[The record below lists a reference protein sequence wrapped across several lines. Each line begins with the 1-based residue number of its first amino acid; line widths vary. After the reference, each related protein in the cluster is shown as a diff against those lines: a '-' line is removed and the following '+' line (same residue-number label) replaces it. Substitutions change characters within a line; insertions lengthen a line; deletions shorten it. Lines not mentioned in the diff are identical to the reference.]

1 MFIPEIEK
9 GNPKGKNIC
18 KLFFPGIFLA
28 ILAGC
33 KCLLIVTFG
42 VRNFFSG
49 DINNVTA
56 LKLISLVW
64 VTFSL
69 KQY

>member
-33 KCLLIVTFG
+33 KCL
-42 VRNFFSG
+42 
-49 DINNVTA
+49 
-56 LKLISLVW
+56 
-64 VTFSL
+64 
-69 KQY
+69 